1 VQPEDDHTPAPGVLA
16 WVTGAAAGIGVGGND
31 VDGGATILTSP
42 VFDLTGMVEPHLR
55 YYRWYVTGY
64 TTNPSRDPWIVE
76 ISSNGGGSWVEVE
89 HTDLPTPAWIPIDVS
104 IGDVLPVTN
113 QFRVRFTAN
122 DVAPGSI
129 TEAAIDDF
137 TIYDVD
143 FSAVT
148 DVVAVNG
155 VDPSSQLSRAY
166 PNPLRSGGVAR
177 LDLSSPR
184 SGTAVARVY
193 DVAGRRVATLLDG
206 AIDAGATRLVW
217 DGRSESGRP
226 VPAGVY
232 FVRVQTDAAVHSRRV
247 LLVR

>member
-1 VQPEDDHTPAPGVLA
+1 
-16 WVTGAAAGIGVGGND
+16 
-31 VDGGATILTSP
+31 
-42 VFDLTGMVEPHLR
+42 MVEPHLR

-76 ISSNGGGSWVEVE
+76 ISSNGGGSWVEIE

-206 AIDAGATRLVW
+206 ALDAGATRLVW
-217 DGRSESGRP
+217 DGRSETGRP
-226 VPAGVY
+226 GPAGVY
-232 FVRVQTDAAVHSRRV
+232 FVRVQTDAELHSRRV